1 MKTINRGYL
10 MVLFKQSFLDW
21 SNKYSDVDVQFQ
33 EGEVEPSLYLIED
46 DFIEDDKVIE
56 GLFKKIMTIEFT
68 GVTENEAEWPTIS
81 REVFDSFFSCVLG
94 ISVIDLVK
102 GPIHREEI

>member
-10 MVLFKQSFLDW
+10 MILFKQSFLDW
-21 SNKYSDVDVQFQ
+21 SNKYNDLQFQ

-56 GLFKKIMTIEFT
+56 GLFKKIMMIEFT
-68 GVTENEAEWPTIS
+68 GVTENEVEWPTIS
-81 REVFDSFFSCVLG
+81 REVFDSFFSYVLG

-102 GPIHREEI
+102 GPLQREEI